1 MPSDLGIALA
11 LKLHK
16 VSLTYTESGRD
27 VFPVCVAEGISLRS
41 VVDSSSHRELL
52 VVNCDLDPECVDSEL
67 RLALQW
73 IAASELGLHA
83 VYFMKCKDRRTSKVG
98 AAQHIQVHRI

>member
-1 MPSDLGIALA
+1 M
-11 LKLHK
+11 
-16 VSLTYTESGRD
+16 
-27 VFPVCVAEGISLRS
+27 CVAEGISLRP

-83 VYFMKCKDRRTSKVG
+83 VYFRKCKDRRTSKVG
-98 AAQHIQVHRI
+98 TAQYILLHRI

>member
-1 MPSDLGIALA
+1 M
-11 LKLHK
+11 
-16 VSLTYTESGRD
+16 
-27 VFPVCVAEGISLRS
+27 CVAEGISLRS

-83 VYFMKCKDRRTSKVG
+83 VYFRKCKDRRTSKVG